1 MAQGVWR
8 EARRLTPYA
17 KRQTIMDSIKAY
29 LRDVR
34 PIPLLTAQEEIDLA
48 KRIRKGDKAAR
59 EKMIRANLR
68 LVISIAKRY
77 ANLGVP
83 LSDLIEEGN
92 IGLMKGV
99 EKFDPDR
106 GFRFSTYA
114 AWWIKQGISRAII
127 DQGKM
132 IRVPV
137 YMNEEILK
145 YKKAIEGLTHKLK
158 RKPRLGEIAKKLQ
171 VPVDKIKELEGSIAK
186 MSSLDA
192 PIGEEGDG
200 QVRDI
205 IEDQSMIAPDEELET
220 FFNKERTMR
229 FLQILNER
237 ERKILDMRYGL
248 TDGNTHTLAEI
259 AKVLGVSRERVR
271 QLESATIKKIRSVI
285 KQKER
290 IQDIDNQGKVESAQI
305 KVADK
310 PIAGLILRRAKR
322 IERRVT

>member
-1 MAQGVWR
+1 
-8 EARRLTPYA
+8 
-17 KRQTIMDSIKAY
+17 MDPIKAY
-29 LRDVR
+29 LKDVR
-34 PIPLLTAQEEIDLA
+34 PIALLTAEEELDLA
-48 KRIRKGDKAAR
+48 RRIKKGDKKAR
-59 EKMIRANLR
+59 EMMIRANLR

-77 ANLGVP
+77 INLGVP

-92 IGLMKGV
+92 IGLMKSV
-99 EKFDPDR
+99 EKFDPER

-145 YKKAIEGLTHKLK
+145 YKKVTESLTHKLK
-158 RKPRLGEIAKKLQ
+158 RKPRMNEVAKRLQ
-171 VPVDKIKELEGSIAK
+171 VTIEKVRDLENAIAK

-220 FFNKERTMR
+220 FFNKERAMR

-271 QLESATIKKIRSVI
+271 QLEAATIKKIRNVI

-290 IQDIDNQGKVESAQI
+290 IQDIDNQGKVESAQV
-305 KVADK
+305 KASAK
-310 PIAGLILRRAKR
+310 SAEGLILRRAKR
-322 IERRVT
+322 VEPAKGTSGQ